1 MIVLLGVEF
10 ASRFSNS
17 FFFLMIWFDLLC
29 VCVFVVFCTIVP
41 MFANL
46 EGSTGL
52 VFCYRC
58 VELHVR
64 AKGIIFL
71 LISMQNNCDN

>member
-29 VCVFVVFCTIVP
+29 VRVFLLCFVP